1 MFSVPIDDVGW
12 LFHFLLDERSE
23 IVAWNLYRGQIKMS
37 LSAED
42 QFAEKF
48 ALYLAVGLLGPT
60 RVIEYLDDDK
70 RRERPAVPMY
80 WRSKL
85 LIPGSSGLLYS
96 CRGSA
101 DSTST
106 KLTRTKILF
115 FDFTFEFDKKLSH
128 GEAGHN
134 KTDLQSSRRPSSPRV
149 FVSLGFFLL
158 MERGSEAE
166 AGKNAGTEIAGGHYV
181 STQPLDYTQIV
192 SYMNSLQLDRAS
204 VNPEKL
210 ASSMAEDLLRLGSS
224 SSKKIDVGQKRREET
239 QVLTVDYSS
248 GINEENREVKSKLCS
263 DQSQNLDDFSSI
275 CVTIPCKSMG
285 DANGKLKLKHSSS
298 GVSKFDSS
306 ALRFLSW
313 DFSKNPNNFENAAW
327 ANGESLLS
335 KKDLVDEAFDRW
347 QMQVKTSTSDDKKGK
362 QSSDNPDVST
372 ATVDSSRTRNIDRNK
387 KQRSFKGFGVL
398 PSARRKRN
406 KGLVYD
412 TK

>member
-1 MFSVPIDDVGW
+1 
-12 LFHFLLDERSE
+12 
-23 IVAWNLYRGQIKMS
+23 MS
-37 LSAED
+37 LSEED

-48 ALYLAVGLLGPT
+48 ALYLAVGLLGPI
-60 RVIEYLDDDK
+60 RVIEFLSYDK

-85 LIPGSSGLLYS
+85 LIPDSSGLFYS

-101 DSTST
+101 ESTST
-106 KLTRTKILF
+106 KHTPTKILF
-115 FDFTFEFDKKLSH
+115 FDVTFEFDKKLSH

-134 KTDLQSSRRPSSPRV
+134 KTDLQSTRRLSSPHV
-149 FVSLGFFLL
+149 FASLGFFLL

-166 AGKNAGTEIAGGHYV
+166 AGKNAGGEITGGHYV
-181 STQPLDYTQIV
+181 STQPLDYPQIV
-192 SYMNSLQLDRAS
+192 SYMNSLQLDRGS

-210 ASSMAEDLLRLGSS
+210 ASSMAEDLLRLGSFP
-224 SSKKIDVGQKRREET
+224 SKEFDVGKKSREKNT
-239 QVLTVDYSS
+239 LLTVDYRS
-248 GINEENREVKSKLCS
+248 GINAENREVKSKSCP

-285 DANGKLKLKHSSS
+285 DVSGKLKLKHSSS

-327 ANGESLLS
+327 KNGESLLS

-347 QMQVKTSTSDDKKGK
+347 QMQVKTSTSDDEKGK
-362 QSSDNPDVST
+362 QSSDDPDVST
-372 ATVDSSRTRNIDRNK
+372 ATIDSDRTRHNESNK
-387 KQRSFKGFGVL
+387 KRKSFKGFGVL